1 MKTFLVPTDFSDSS
15 LRALNHACRLAI
27 EVDAKVILCHIYDKS
42 ALPSFGIAREKAHS
56 EEAQQKMS
64 NFLANSQC
72 EGAMIETVMRGGNV
86 VDEIVN
92 AIDELGVS
100 LVVMATAGGKGL
112 KEKYFGTRT
121 EAIAKRGL
129 CSVLVLPENGPIK
142 PIEHI
147 VYAAD
152 FENGDQ
158 VTVLQLMQLKELF
171 NATLTFLHIK
181 SKNQPDLIDDEYV
194 KEELIKQFPQ
204 ADIQFVEIANDDVVE
219 GITRFVQETN
229 TSLLSFTMLNRIFL
243 ENITHNS
250 VSAKLLRNL
259 NLPMLALPE
268 NGRLLDLQ
276 RNADSERR
284 MDR

>member
-1 MKTFLVPTDFSDSS
+1 MKTFLVPTDFTDSS
-15 LRALNHACRLAI
+15 LRALDYAFDLAK
-27 EVDAKVILCHIYDKS
+27 EVDARVVVCHIHDKALVPGFSS
-42 ALPSFGIAREKAHS
+42 AMDKAHK
-56 EEAQQKMS
+56 EEAQQEVNRFIGKAK
-64 NFLANSQC
+64 NT
-72 EGAMIETVMRGGNV
+72 GAEIETVIRGGNV
-86 VDEIVN
+86 VDEIAK
-92 AIDELGVS
+92 AIEEFGVS
-100 LVVMATAGGKGL
+100 LVVMATAGGKGF
-112 KEKYFGTRT
+112 KERFFGTRT

-171 NATLTFLHIK
+171 SATLTFLHVK

-194 KEELIKQFPQ
+194 KQELIKQFPQ

-219 GITRFVQETN
+219 GISRFVQEAN

-243 ENITHNS
+243 EQMTHNS

-276 RNADSERR
+276 RNANSERR

>member
-15 LRALNHACRLAI
+15 LRALDYACGMAK
-27 EVDAKVILCHIYDKS
+27 EVDAKVIVCHVYDKS
-42 ALPSFGIAREKAHS
+42 AFPSFGIARDKSHH

-64 NFLANSQC
+64 NFLDKAQC
-72 EGAMIETVMRGGNV
+72 EGAMIETVNRGGKV
-86 VDEIVN
+86 VDEIINV
-92 AIDELGVS
+92 IDELGVS

-112 KEKYFGTRT
+112 KEKFFGTRT
-121 EAIAKRGL
+121 EAIAKQGI
-129 CSVLVLPENGPIK
+129 CSVLVLPEDGPIK

-158 VTVLQLMQLKELF
+158 VTVLQLMQMKELF

-181 SKNQPDLIDDEYV
+181 SRKQPDLIDDEYV
-194 KEELIKQFPQ
+194 KDELIKQFPE

-219 GITRFVQETN
+219 GISRFVQENN

-243 ENITHNS
+243 ERMTHNS

-284 MDR
+284 MNQ